1 MRGLFFALGVLSLPV
16 LGMAQFSRLE
26 VEEVPNKGV
35 VPGKTYRI
43 YAVMEREGD
52 VIDAVYGEKNAP
64 LRISSTAPFYQHP
77 KGNALSADIQRYD
90 LQNDNK
96 LKYDSW
102 FTIGAEDNYMNRLT
116 GFLVDFAAFES
127 GATFETNNGA
137 WFVTPDQPQGRAPGD
152 KRILLMQLTSAGTIT
167 GVINVHGRTYVELD
181 KDGNPKAAPREIK
194 AEGLTFTCGK

>member
-1 MRGLFFALGVLSLPV
+1 MRILAVLTAVLLPLFGA
-16 LGMAQFSRLE
+16 AQFSRLL

-64 LRISSTAPFYQHP
+64 LRITSTAPFYQHP

-102 FTIGAEDNYMNRLT
+102 FTIGSEDNYMNRLT

-127 GATFETNNGA
+127 GQTFETNNGA
-137 WFVTPDQPQGRAPGD
+137 WFVTPDQPQGRAPKD
-152 KRILLMQLTSAGTIT
+152 KRILLMQLTSVGTIT
-167 GVINVHGRTYVELD
+167 GVINLHGRTFVELD
-181 KDGNPKAAPREIK
+181 ASGNPVSAPKEIK